1 MDWGKGILLT
11 IIGFVALIMTLVVIS
26 VRMDGIELVTENYYQ
41 AEINYQDRID
51 QESLA
56 LRLDRTVIMYH
67 SIDKNLLLDLPS
79 GTNGKLQL
87 FRPSDATLDR
97 EITVMA
103 LDSNLTSVS
112 LKDLKLGY
120 WKVQLSWIEA
130 GKNYYEEKKI
140 TL

>member
-56 LRLDRTVIMYH
+56 LRLDR
-67 SIDKNLLLDLPS
+67 K
-79 GTNGKLQL
+79 
-87 FRPSDATLDR
+87 
-97 EITVMA
+97 
-103 LDSNLTSVS
+103 SV
-112 LKDLKLGY
+112 
-120 WKVQLSWIEA
+120 V
-130 GKNYYEEKKI
+130 
-140 TL
+140 

>member
-11 IIGFVALIMTLVVIS
+11 IMGFVALIMTLVVIS
-26 VRMDGIELVTENYYQ
+26 IRMDGIELVTENYYQ

-56 LRLDRTVIMYH
+56 LRLDRTVITYH

-87 FRPSDATLDR
+87 FRPSDSTLDR
-97 EITVMA
+97 EIAVTA

-112 LKDLKLGY
+112 LKDLKSGY

-130 GKNYYEEKKI
+130 GKNYNEEKKI

>member
-26 VRMDGIELVTENYYQ
+26 VRMDGIELVTDNYYQ

-51 QESLA
+51 QQSLA
-56 LRLDRTVIMYH
+56 LRLDRTVITYH
-67 SIDKNLLLDLPS
+67 SIDKNLVLDLPS

-87 FRPSDATLDR
+87 FRPSDSTLDR
-97 EITVMA
+97 EIAVSV
-103 LDSNLTSVS
+103 LDSNRTSVS
-112 LKDLKLGY
+112 LNDLKPGY
-120 WKVQLSWIEA
+120 WKVQLSWTEA